1 MPLSRKEL
9 RRAPEEGSTSS
20 HGAEAR
26 GGCSD
31 VPVCSTGSQLCQS
44 GLRPR
49 PRGRGHPTPEGAQE
63 SPRLQMLSI
72 KLMVVGDLHSGKRE
86 LLMTFTGTDI
96 KQYTPSFFSNCVVTV
111 SIGGELYNLGLYD
124 FSGQEDYDRLRPLS
138 YPQTDVFLV
147 CFSVVSPSSFQNVA
161 EKWVPEISL
170 HCPGTPFLL
179 VGTQVHLRDDSDTL
193 EKLANKKQQAVTFKS
208 GEKLARNL
216 KAVKYIECSAETQE
230 GLKYVFDEAV
240 LAVLEPPDTKPK
252 KHCILL

>member
-1 MPLSRKEL
+1 LQKCAQAIRKNCKSRFGLDKLKGNFVWFLTLDIYAHTEL
-9 RRAPEEGSTSS
+9 QVNCCSS
-20 HGAEAR
+20 KNP
-26 GGCSD
+26 S
-31 VPVCSTGSQLCQS
+31 
-44 GLRPR
+44 
-49 PRGRGHPTPEGAQE
+49 
-63 SPRLQMLSI
+63 
-72 KLMVVGDLHSGKRE
+72 KLTLT
-86 LLMTFTGTDI
+86 LIF
-96 KQYTPSFFSNCVVTV
+96 
-111 SIGGELYNLGLYD
+111 
-124 FSGQEDYDRLRPLS
+124 
-138 YPQTDVFLV
+138 PQ
-147 CFSVVSPSSFQNVA
+147 
-161 EKWVPEISL
+161 WVPEISL